1 MARFLF
7 SFCREKPKR
16 EFSSQWPC
24 CALCL
29 LGSDPQRKEL
39 ENVLELEP
47 RTDEILKTLLMLKI
61 YFKSYINVIP
71 LKKKVKLLLI
81 FWTKVLIPD
90 TKMNYSF
97 ILFLSVYAEFP
108 PPFLLNNNSN
118 NISSQPKD
126 QTKRKGWYE
135 HPRSSLIKQCPLSWL
150 MKMFKLL

>member
-1 MARFLF
+1 MFFFLENHFTITCGILSYMARFLF

-108 PPFLLNNNSN
+108 PLLFT
-118 NISSQPKD
+118 Q
-126 QTKRKGWYE
+126 Q
-135 HPRSSLIKQCPLSWL
+135 QQ
-150 MKMFKLL
+150 